1 MNIAVKVEK
10 ILLPYV
16 RKELMSNFIYW
27 DMKMFFQ
34 PISSLFYYG
43 IYDSND
49 LEIPKDYEHSA
60 AGLYLE
66 VK

>member
-1 MNIAVKVEK
+1 
-10 ILLPYV
+10 
-16 RKELMSNFIYW
+16 MSNFIYW